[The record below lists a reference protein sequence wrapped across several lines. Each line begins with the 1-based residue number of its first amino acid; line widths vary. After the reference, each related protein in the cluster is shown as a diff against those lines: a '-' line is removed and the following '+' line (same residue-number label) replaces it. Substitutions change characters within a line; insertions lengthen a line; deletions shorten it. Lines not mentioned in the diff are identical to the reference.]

1 MNVSLTPEL
10 EQLLEK
16 KAQQSGLDANAYVAK
31 VLREALGL
39 NGDGDAPSQQ
49 GTQPREPIS
58 ERFRKIRQKLSAE
71 ERQALD
77 ELPSDFAAE
86 HDHYI
91 YGTPKKY
98 S

>member
-10 EQLLEK
+10 EQLLER
-16 KAQQSGLDANAYVAK
+16 KAQQSGIDANAYVAM

-39 NGDGDAPSQQ
+39 NGDGDASSQQ
-49 GTQPREPIS
+49 SAQPRQSIS
-58 ERFRKIRQKLSAE
+58 ERFGEIRQKLSAE